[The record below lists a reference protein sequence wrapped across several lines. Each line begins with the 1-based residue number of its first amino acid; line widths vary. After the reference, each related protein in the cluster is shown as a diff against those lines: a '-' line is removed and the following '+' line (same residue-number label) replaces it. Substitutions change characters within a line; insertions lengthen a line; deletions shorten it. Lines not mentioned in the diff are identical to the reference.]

1 MATLYTQEPQCEHMS
16 KRRSKQD
23 PFQEREAQKYENP
36 IPSREF
42 IMQLL
47 EEQGVPLDHEQIAKA
62 LDLHD
67 PVRREALARRLRAME
82 RDGQL
87 MRNRRGG
94 YGLVSKMDLIPGRVI
109 GHPDGFGF
117 LVPDDGS
124 PDLFLTAREMQAVFH
139 GDRVV
144 ARVSGIDRRG
154 RREGAVVEVLE
165 RNTDRVVGRYRVEG
179 GVGFVIADNKRIVH
193 EILIPAEQAY
203 GARAGQIVTAQII
216 EQPTRYRQAIGRVIE
231 ILGDHMAPGMEIDV
245 AIRAYQLPQEWS
257 LLVEDEAAKLP
268 TIVPEEAKQGR
279 VDLRNIPLVTIDGD
293 DSMDFDDAVYAEPRG
308 KGWRLVVAIADV
320 SHYVQPGS
328 PLDAE
333 ARVRGNS
340 VYFPGRVIPMLPEQ
354 LSNGLCSLNPNVDR
368 LCLVCDMEVSATGVL
383 GNYKFYPAV
392 MRSTARLT
400 YTQVAALLV
409 ERDEAMRAQYGELV
423 EHLEH
428 LYALFRVLQAAR
440 ERRGAIDFETT
451 ETRIVFGEGKK
462 IESVIPVVRND
473 AHRLIEE
480 CMLLAN
486 VATADFLSK
495 AKVPIVYRVHATPT
509 EEKLTNLREFLRELG
524 LSLGGGERPEA
535 RHYSELLRQIAG
547 RPDAH
552 LIQTVL
558 LRSMAQAVYSPDN
571 IGHFGLAYSAY
582 THFTSPIRRYPDLL
596 VHRAIRHVLSGK
608 QPAAFRYS
616 HDDMLLLGEHCSMT
630 ERRADEATRD
640 VVDWLKCEYMLDKVG
655 EVYDGIITSVTGFG
669 LFIELADIYVEGL
682 VHVTGLQNDYYHF
695 DPAHHRLVG
704 ERTRR
709 IYRLGDKL
717 RVRVAR
723 VDLDERKID
732 FELVLE
738 EGEQTTAAKGQ
749 APIEGRAAGKKG
761 RSRSR
766 NKSRQAQEPPSQD
779 VAPSQPQPRQGVPEG
794 AAPAKSNKRRRR
806 SKKRSPAAE

>member
-1 MATLYTQEPQCEHMS
+1 
-16 KRRSKQD
+16 
-23 PFQEREAQKYENP
+23 
-36 IPSREF
+36 
-42 IMQLL
+42 
-47 EEQGVPLDHEQIAKA
+47 
-62 LDLHD
+62 
-67 PVRREALARRLRAME
+67 
-82 RDGQL
+82 
-87 MRNRRGG
+87 
-94 YGLVSKMDLIPGRVI
+94 
-109 GHPDGFGF
+109 
-117 LVPDDGS
+117 
-124 PDLFLTAREMQAVFH
+124 
-139 GDRVV
+139 
-144 ARVSGIDRRG
+144 
-154 RREGAVVEVLE
+154 VLE

-179 GVGFVIADNKRIVH
+179 GVGFVVADNKRIVH
-193 EILIPAEQAY
+193 EILIPTEQAY

-245 AIRAYQLPQEWS
+245 SIRAHNLPQEWS

-268 TIVPEEAKQGR
+268 AVVPEEAKKGR

-340 VYFPGRVIPMLPEQ
+340 VYFPGRVFPMLPEQ

-368 LCLVCDMEVSATGVL
+368 LCMVCDMEVSATGVL

-392 MRSTARLT
+392 MRSAARLT
-400 YTQVAALLV
+400 YTKVAAMLV
-409 ERDEAMRAQYGELV
+409 DRDETLRAQYGELV
-423 EHLEH
+423 DHLEH
-428 LYALFRVLQAAR
+428 LYALFRVLQAQR
-440 ERRGAIDFETT
+440 ERRGAIDFDTT
-451 ETRIVFGEGKK
+451 ETRIVFGENKK

-486 VATADFLSK
+486 VATADYLSR
-495 AKVPIVYRVHATPT
+495 AEVPIVYRVHATPS

-524 LSLGGGERPEA
+524 LSMGGGERPEA
-535 RHYSELLRQIAG
+535 RHYSELLKQIAG

-558 LRSMAQAVYSPDN
+558 LRSMAQAVYAPDN
-571 IGHFGLAYSAY
+571 LGHFGLAYEAY

-608 QPAAFRYS
+608 RPAAFRYS
-616 HDDMLLLGEHCSMT
+616 HDDMMLLGENCSMT

-655 EVYDGIITSVTGFG
+655 EEFEGIITSVTGFG

-717 RVRVAR
+717 KVRVVR

-738 EGEQTTAAKGQ
+738 EGEQPAAAKGQ
-749 APIEGRAAGKKG
+749 PRAEGKPKG

-766 NKSRQAQEPPSQD
+766 NKSRQPQQQEQQPQAQAQPQPQ
-779 VAPSQPQPRQGVPEG
+779 SQPQQGAQEG
-794 AAPAKSNKRRRR
+794 EAPSKSKKRRRR
-806 SKKRSPAAE
+806 RGKKRTPVAE

>member
-1 MATLYTQEPQCEHMS
+1 MS

-47 EEQGVPLDHEQIAKA
+47 EDQGVPLDHEQIAQA
-62 LDLHD
+62 LALHD
-67 PVRREALARRLRAME
+67 PVQLDALARRLRAME

-124 PDLFLTAREMQAVFH
+124 SDLFLSPREMQAVFH

-144 ARVSGIDRRG
+144 ARVSGLDRRG

-203 GARAGQIVTAQII
+203 GARAGQLVTVQIL

-257 LLVEDEAAKLP
+257 LLVEDEVAKLP
-268 TIVPEEAKQGR
+268 PVVPEEAKQGR

-308 KGWRLVVAIADV
+308 KGWRLIVAIADV

-368 LCLVCDMEVSATGVL
+368 LCMVCDMEVSATGVL

-392 MRSTARLT
+392 MRSAARLT
-400 YTQVAALLV
+400 YTQVAAMLV
-409 ERDEAMRAQYGELV
+409 DRDAALRAQYGDLV
-423 EHLEH
+423 EHLDH
-428 LYALFRVLQAAR
+428 LYALFRVLLAQR

-451 ETRIVFGEGKK
+451 ETRIVFGKDKK
-462 IESVIPVVRND
+462 IESVVPVVRND

-495 AKVPIVYRVHATPT
+495 AKVPIVYRVHTAPS

-535 RHYSELLRQIAG
+535 RHYSELLKQIAG

-571 IGHFGLAYSAY
+571 LGHFGLAYEAY

-608 QPAAFRYS
+608 KPAAFRYS
-616 HDDMLLLGEHCSMT
+616 HDDMVRLGESCSMT

-655 EVYDGIITSVTGFG
+655 AVYDGIITSVTGFG
-669 LFIELADIYVEGL
+669 LFVELADIYVEGL

-709 IYRLGDKL
+709 IYRLGDRL
-717 RVRVAR
+717 RVRVVR

-738 EGEQTTAAKGQ
+738 EGEQTAAAKGQ
-749 APIEGRAAGKKG
+749 PRAEGKPK

-766 NKSRQAQEPPSQD
+766 NKSRQPQQQQEQQPQAQ
-779 VAPSQPQPRQGVPEG
+779 VQPQPQDQPQQGAQEDG
-794 AAPAKSNKRRRR
+794 APPKSKKRRRR
-806 SKKRSPAAE
+806 RGKKRAPAAE